1 MLEKG
6 FSLDNPAYLAAAN
19 IISATV
25 NVPLDRVVK
34 KVNNVVD
41 ATQEN
46 ITPLERSML
55 IAGWSEWELG
65 IQKPKVAKPKKKKRL
80 KRVIK
85 GKR

>member
-6 FSLDNPAYLAAAN
+6 FNLDNPAYLAAAN

-65 IQKPKVAKPKKKKRL
+65 IQKPKPKKKKKSKF
-80 KRVIK
+80 KRVGK
-85 GKR
+85 GER